1 LSAGAAG
8 GGGCGHPTLSVD
20 GHRAHRSRARGE
32 RSLALAP
39 PPVQG
44 SLGQQEG
51 GRIGGESLR
60 TGKALGSLAGEEDVP
75 ATVQDPPGDEDG
87 IPDAGDDRHP
97 AGAAGGAFHDG
108 RVHLDAAL
116 LVQAGARSGIEEGVV
131 LERDTGGLDGL
142 QRGSPFGEDA
152 VADSRG
158 LEAAGRGGSSALLG
172 GKRACAPV
180 YDDGEA
186 THVREPSTGV
196 GVPRGLPIGLAT
208 GTGAPALPTELVYA
222 GRAGRRPARGK

>member
-1 LSAGAAG
+1 
-8 GGGCGHPTLSVD
+8 
-20 GHRAHRSRARGE
+20 
-32 RSLALAP
+32 
-39 PPVQG
+39 
-44 SLGQQEG
+44 
-51 GRIGGESLR
+51 
-60 TGKALGSLAGEEDVP
+60 
-75 ATVQDPPGDEDG
+75 
-87 IPDAGDDRHP
+87 
-97 AGAAGGAFHDG
+97 
-108 RVHLDAAL
+108 
-116 LVQAGARSGIEEGVV
+116 RSGIEEGVV

-222 GRAGRRPARGK
+222 GRAGRRPARGKGDEGTVGLVAPLRGSARFGLRLDARCRAGGR